1 MGTSPPLLYRWEGD
15 CWRPIGRFAKE
26 ADRHFTIGETRKL
39 AEVEDRSGPSH
50 RHYFAELR
58 EAFLNLPEHL
68 AERFVNEDDLRKFAL
83 CKAGFCDTKRI
94 ACASNADALNLFRTL
109 GPDYDYAT
117 IEGKAVTFFTA
128 HSQSYRAAD
137 KATFK
142 AQKDAVIGVLED
154 LIGVGPGELARNA
167 REAA

>member
-26 ADRHFTIGETRKL
+26 ADRHFAIGETRKL

-50 RHYFAELR
+50 RHYFVELH

-68 AERFVNEDDLRKFAL
+68 APLFPTEERLRKHAL
-83 CKAGFCDTKRI
+83 CRAGFCETKQVV
-94 ACASNADALNLFRTL
+94 CASNAMAADIYQKL
-109 GPDYDYAT
+109 GGDYDMAT
-117 IEGKAVTFFTA
+117 VHGNIVTFFKA

-137 KATFK
+137 RATFK

-154 LIGVGPGELARNA
+154 LIGVGPGELSRNA